1 MGAVITAMI
10 YNDAAVL
17 APHRGRSVFT
27 LSCLFFHLHYILLFP
42 LSVSQP
48 QPHAIYIILSISAN
62 LHFPFHLSSPNR
74 PVSRSASS
82 PISHFMSLSR
92 LTANSIVDVCQ
103 ETDGHLGIFQT
114 WIGQLG
120 AKVQTLLINMN
131 NILKFCLIHYYITQM
146 ADISDREQ

>member
-1 MGAVITAMI
+1 MQL
-10 YNDAAVL
+10 L
-17 APHRGRSVFT
+17 APHLGRSVFT
-27 LSCLFFHLHYILLFP
+27 LSCLSLFFHLHYILLFP
-42 LSVSQP
+42 HSVSQP

-62 LHFPFHLSSPNR
+62 LHFLSPFPFPFHLSSPNR
-74 PVSRSASS
+74 PVSLSASS

-92 LTANSIVDVCQ
+92 LANSIVDVCQ